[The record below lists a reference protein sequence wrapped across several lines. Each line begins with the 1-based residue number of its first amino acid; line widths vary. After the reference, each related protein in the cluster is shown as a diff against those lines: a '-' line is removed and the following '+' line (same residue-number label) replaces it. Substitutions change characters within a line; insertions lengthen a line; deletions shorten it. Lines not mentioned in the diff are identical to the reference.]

1 MDNAANRHV
10 QDLIEAI
17 NLAVAR
23 DPMVQECRT
32 RARAEG
38 FELHVTLE
46 AVLSQA
52 GRQAS
57 SARVRPMAPPSRQL
71 PAAPAQAMSAA
82 DRRFL
87 RSLRIAAGEPEEV

>member
-10 QDLIEAI
+10 QELIEAI
-17 NLAVAR
+17 NAAVAR
-23 DPMVQECRT
+23 DPTVQECRA
-32 RARAEG
+32 RARDDG

-52 GRQAS
+52 GRPTS
-57 SARVRPMAPPSRQL
+57 SARVRPMAPPLRQF
-71 PAAPAQAMSAA
+71 PVVSVQSMSAA